1 MEEIFNDLNMEQAE
15 SDDAND
21 LSEKKRN
28 DDNVPN
34 SAEFDDAMETLTKL
48 SLFTDD
54 VDFDS
59 LLPKLTENITQ
70 NILQTIRQSSI

>member
-1 MEEIFNDLNMEQAE
+1 MEQAE

-59 LLPKLTENITQ
+59 LLPKLTEKITQ